1 MAVNFDYNTA
11 VLFNRHEEGDSMTLL
26 NVPFYIAQEKS
37 SKVHGLFFD
46 TTAPMEVRFLPTP
59 AITVRVLD
67 GSLSIYIFEGNGS
80 VTKIDFLNLVSCAY
94 MYIISLY

>member
-1 MAVNFDYNTA
+1 MIGFSGDESHRMAVNFDHNTA

-37 SKVHGLFFD
+37 NLTYGLFFD

-67 GSLSIYIFEGNGS
+67 GSLNIYVFEGE
-80 VTKIDFLNLVSCAY
+80 TKILHR
-94 MYIISLY
+94 